1 MSDQPAGRLTRDAL
15 GVPGIVFLVLAAVA
29 PLTATVV
36 VVPIG
41 IAVGNGGGI
50 SGAFVVAVVVLLL
63 FAIGY
68 AQMSRYVANA
78 GAFYA
83 YVTKA
88 MGTRGGVITAYV
100 AVLGYNCFMA
110 GATATS
116 GFFTDLVL
124 DDLFGINLG
133 WISWSAITLAAILI
147 LGRRGVDVS
156 AKILGVALTMEVTIL
171 LAMDVS
177 VLVQDGWDFG
187 AFKPDLVFGGGFGL
201 GLLFVFTCF
210 LGFEAAAL
218 FAEEAREPFRTIPR
232 AIYAAILIMGAFYIV
247 TSLSAISA
255 FGAAQAKG
263 VVNDPDTGGPGAF
276 IFNVAHKYL
285 GTFLT
290 DVMQLLLLV
299 SLFAAFL
306 ALHNMASRYLFAL
319 GRARLLPR
327 ALGRTGHNGAPIY
340 ASATQVAFNVVVVGA
355 FIIGGADPLLGI
367 TAAMTGF
374 GTLVI
379 VGLQATA
386 AFSVVFFFRRRS
398 DPRLW
403 STFIAPLLGGLG
415 LLVAFILAV
424 ANFKTLAGSDSEVI
438 GLLPWLVLIVVLV
451 GLGVGQWLRTN
462 RPEVYASLGTEGLE
476 AGPAA
481 PDEAAPEPAPV

>member
-1 MSDQPAGRLTRDAL
+1 MSDQSSGRLTRDAL

-36 VVPIG
+36 VMPIG
-41 IAVGNGGGI
+41 MAVGNGGGLP
-50 SGAFVVAVVVLLL
+50 GAFVLAIVALLL

-68 AQMSRYVANA
+68 AHMSRHVVNA

-88 MGTRGGVITAYV
+88 VGTRAGVATAYV

-133 WISWSAITLAAILI
+133 WITWSAITLLGILV

-156 AKILGVALTMEVTIL
+156 AKILGVALTLEVTIL

-177 VLVQDGWDFG
+177 VLVQEGWDFG
-187 AFKPDLVFGGGFGL
+187 AFDPDLVFGGGFGL

-255 FGAAQAKG
+255 FGASEAKG

-276 IFNVAHKYL
+276 IFNVAHEYL
-285 GTFLT
+285 GSFLT

-306 ALHNMASRYLFAL
+306 ALHNMATRYLFAL

-327 ALGRTGHNGAPIY
+327 ALGRTGRNGAPIV
-340 ASATQVAFNVVVVGA
+340 ASGAQVAFNVVVVGA

-374 GTLVI
+374 GTLAI

-386 AFSVVFFFRRRS
+386 AFSVVLFFRRRR
-398 DPRLW
+398 DPRIW
-403 STFIAPLLGGLG
+403 STAIAPALGGAG
-415 LLVAFILAV
+415 LVVAFVLAC
-424 ANFKTLAGSDSEVI
+424 ANFPTLAGSDSDVI
-438 GLLPWLVLIVVLV
+438 GLLPWLVLIVVIV
-451 GLGVGQWLRTN
+451 GLVVAQWLRSN
-462 RPEVYASLGTEGLE
+462 RPDVYARLGTEGLE
-476 AGPAA
+476 AGP
-481 PDEAAPEPAPV
+481 EASDRADPEPVPA

>member
-50 SGAFVVAVVVLLL
+50 PGAFVLAVIALLL

-68 AQMSRYVANA
+68 AQMSRHVVNA

-88 MGTRGGVITAYV
+88 VGPRAGVATAYL

-116 GFFTDLVL
+116 GFFTDFVL

-133 WISWSAITLAAILI
+133 WEVWSAISLAGILI

-156 AKILGVALTMEVTIL
+156 ARILGVALVLEVSIL
-171 LAMDVS
+171 LVMDFS
-177 VLVQDGWDFG
+177 VLFQEGWDFG
-187 AFKPDLVFGGGFGL
+187 AFNPDLVFGSGIGL

-218 FAEEAREPFRTIPR
+218 FGEEARDPFTTIPR
-232 AIYAAILIMGAFYIV
+232 
-247 TSLSAISA
+247 AISA
-255 FGAAQAKG
+255 FGADEVQG
-263 VVNDPDTGGPGAF
+263 VVNDPETGGPGAM
-276 IFNVAHKYL
+276 IFNVAGEYL
-285 GTFLT
+285 GSFLT
-290 DVMQLLLLV
+290 DVLQLLLLV

-306 ALHNMASRYLFAL
+306 ALHNMATRYLFAL
-319 GRARLLPR
+319 GRARLLPS
-327 ALGRTGHNGAPIY
+327 ALGRTSRRGAPY
-340 ASATQVAFNVVVVGA
+340 VASTAQVAFNAIVVGI
-355 FIIGGADPLLGI
+355 FVIGGADPLLDI
-367 TAAMTGF
+367 TASMTGF
-374 GTLVI
+374 GTLAI
-379 VGLQATA
+379 VGLQFA
-386 AFSVVFFFRRRS
+386 AAVSVVVFFRRRH
-398 DPRLW
+398 DPHIW
-403 STFIAPLLGGLG
+403 STFIAPGLAACA
-415 LLVAFILAV
+415 LATVFILAV
-424 ANFKTLAGSDSEVI
+424 ANFNTLAGSEADVI
-438 GLLPWLVLIVVLV
+438 GLLPWLILVVLLV
-451 GLGVGQWLRTN
+451 GVAVAEWMRRN
-462 RPEVYASLGTEGLE
+462 RPERYAALGTEGEE
-476 AGPAA
+476 ALA
-481 PDEAAPEPAPV
+481 